1 MIQKTKKFPHSPMDV
16 LAYSENKRRHTLR
29 LRTQGQGRSA
39 EFYAKLNKKELEQIV
54 MYIEQNFSIH
64 KEDF

>member
-16 LAYSENKRRHTLR
+16 LVYSESKRNHTLR
-29 LRTQGQGRSA
+29 LRTQGGGKAA

-54 MYIEQNFSIH
+54 MYIEQNFNIH